1 MPRKFNTDGY
11 CAPDLRYMINLSGR
25 LNEIKSMVDAGK

>member
-1 MPRKFNTDGY
+1 MSRKFNTDGY
-11 CAPDLRYMINLSGR
+11 CDPDLRYMINLSGR